1 MKVLPLAHFRIEPS
15 AFSSGEVTN
24 DVPQMPLNAKSCP
37 EVKGLGSSDGQE
49 FKPQLCCSPAMG
61 LVGQLSPQR
70 WRPEGRSKDGGRPR
84 PEQSTQLCGG
94 CWGTVTWWHHPLPP
108 AHSPLPTPLHLFL
121 LFPNSFPGCA
131 RAHTDS
137 CLLHHLCVWG
147 PLGSLCPSLLHT
159 LLTVS
164 LFTGSL
170 PVRLT
175 INST

>member
-94 CWGTVTWWHHPLPP
+94 C
-108 AHSPLPTPLHLFL
+108 
-121 LFPNSFPGCA
+121 
-131 RAHTDS
+131 
-137 CLLHHLCVWG
+137 
-147 PLGSLCPSLLHT
+147 
-159 LLTVS
+159 
-164 LFTGSL
+164 
-170 PVRLT
+170 
-175 INST
+175 